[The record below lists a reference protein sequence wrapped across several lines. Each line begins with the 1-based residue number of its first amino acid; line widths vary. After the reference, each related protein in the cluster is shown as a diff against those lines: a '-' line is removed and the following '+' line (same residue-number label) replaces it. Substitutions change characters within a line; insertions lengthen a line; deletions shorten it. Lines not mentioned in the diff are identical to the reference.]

1 MKKAARTAALAAAA
15 YLGLL
20 AGLEPAREGGHRQ
33 NSPRGD
39 PAAAVYLARPRRA
52 LSERS
57 PRPPCLRPS
66 STTLDRPRPSS
77 TVSDN
82 LRPSSATAALTAP
95 SNVSPGAAAAGAPSA
110 VRPRPP
116 PPASCPPAASPSP
129 HRKSRKN
136 PWHKRWIGGPQ
147 TILPVRFEAAHKRR
161 RLLQTAAPAS
171 RVAGSVHIVRSKIAA
186 AVSRSSGALPDPS
199 PVERSG
205 TFTGGSTTVPAK
217 CRGARRICHFLSWAP
232 APGHHRQPIPSR
244 YPQSP
249 PAPPAPTVSAP
260 RLIAPGSRRIPRGEF
275 VSRVGWGA
283 VSGRSGRNFSGSGRP
298 ARMPRATRERRA
310 WASEPTAPSAA
321 GCEFFRRDFR
331 TIPAQSFGCGMNGTG
346 SRGCPG
352 RGTFPSR
359 LCGRRCGRRRL
370 P

>member
-1 MKKAARTAALAAAA
+1 M
-15 YLGLL
+15 
-20 AGLEPAREGGHRQ
+20 
-33 NSPRGD
+33 
-39 PAAAVYLARPRRA
+39 
-52 LSERS
+52 RS
-57 PRPPCLRPS
+57 
-66 STTLDRPRPSS
+66 
-77 TVSDN
+77 
-82 LRPSSATAALTAP
+82 
-95 SNVSPGAAAAGAPSA
+95 
-110 VRPRPP
+110 
-116 PPASCPPAASPSP
+116 
-129 HRKSRKN
+129 
-136 PWHKRWIGGPQ
+136 
-147 TILPVRFEAAHKRR
+147 EAAHKRL

-232 APGHHRQPIPSR
+232 APRP
-244 YPQSP
+244 SP
-249 PAPPAPTVSAP
+249 PAHPEPATTSTTSTRSHRP
-260 RLIAPGSRRIPRGEF
+260 RLIAPGSHRPRPPPAHHRPQRHAVRHRPRLIATLSGSRCIPRGEF

-321 GCEFFRRDFR
+321 GCDFC
-331 TIPAQSFGCGMNGTG
+331 TIPAPFFDCGTSGIG
-346 SRGCPG
+346 FRGCPDLG
-352 RGTFPSR
+352 IFPSR
-359 LCGRRCGRRRL
+359 PCGRRCGQHRS